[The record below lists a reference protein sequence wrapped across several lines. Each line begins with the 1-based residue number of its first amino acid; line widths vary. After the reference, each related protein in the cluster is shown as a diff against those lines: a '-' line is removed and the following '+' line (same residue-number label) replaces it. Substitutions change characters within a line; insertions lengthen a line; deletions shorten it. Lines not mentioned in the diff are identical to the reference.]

1 MQTMAQAAV
10 KRENH
15 ALRTITA
22 VMMMFIVFAH
32 YYSQYTVDGL
42 QILGWHLMSLGRFVI
57 PIFVLISGY
66 FCFSKDGHAEASL
79 KSKAFHILILI
90 VIYKVAYLVFSLILW
105 ITGVLSP
112 DHFVMDDNTWNH
124 ITGITGLDYI
134 LTEFLTVSPN
144 YYFDVYGGTYH
155 IMTTQPIWFV
165 YALFLV
171 YGLWYVLYAKKIDF
185 KWSLVLAV
193 PVFLIAV
200 VMVDILP
207 LFGIEE
213 IFGIEIDGGF
223 GGILYPFTIL
233 PFFVMGYY
241 LHKYKEEIDAR
252 LSNTMIWVLIILGLL
267 ITALEFT
274 FRPGHYNSSI
284 YLGSILFAVAAFL
297 GSFRVPE
304 NCARCRPLEFI
315 GKYLT
320 MWMYVFFGMANFI
333 IRYIFQSFSDNLF
346 VCEVLGPIIALALDI
361 LMAYA
366 FHLFMTNLGK
376 RKKAASAR
384 PAEA

>member
-1 MQTMAQAAV
+1 MTQETV
-10 KRENH
+10 KKENH

-22 VMMMFIVFAH
+22 VMMMFIVVAH
-32 YYSQYTVDGL
+32 YYSQFSIDGI

-66 FCFSKDGHAEASL
+66 FCFSKDGHAEAGL
-79 KSKAFHILILI
+79 KSKALHILILI
-90 VIYKVAYLVFSLILW
+90 IIFKLAYVIFSSILW
-105 ITGVLSP
+105 ATGVLSP

-171 YGLWYVLYAKKIDF
+171 YGFWYLLYAKKIDF

-193 PVFLIAV
+193 PIFLIAI
-200 VMVDILP
+200 VMVDLLPMFGVNEIL
-207 LFGIEE
+207 GV
-213 IFGIEIDGGF
+213 EIDGGI
-223 GGILYPFTIL
+223 GGTLYPFTIL

-241 LHKYKEEIDAR
+241 LHKYKKQIDAK
-252 LSNTMIWVLIILGLL
+252 LSNTKIWILMIFGLAF
-267 ITALEFT
+267 TALEFWI
-274 FRPGHYNSSI
+274 RPGHYNSSI
-284 YLGSILFAVAAFL
+284 YLGLIIFAVAAFI

-304 NCARCRPLEFI
+304 NRARCSVLEFI

-333 IRYIFQSFSDNLF
+333 VRYFFQAFNDNLV
-346 VCEVLGPIIALALDI
+346 VCEIVGPVVALLLD
-361 LMAYA
+361 LAMAYG
-366 FHLFMTNLGK
+366 FHLFMTHMSA
-376 RKKAASAR
+376 RKKASAVT
-384 PAEA
+384 A